1 MYCPTQ
7 GEAFFGTLP
16 PPNHYQWDKELVRTK
31 MSKTVQNVVQNAS
44 NWTEQ
49 SKVVQLRPTLNTSQS
64 KGLDVFKDASNLPK
78 KFQNLSFEAYVQLW
92 AQLPKKPDGSVHKT
106 LAYEKVF
113 GVSRSGDR
121 KVVSDFIDWLGRSNK

>member
-1 MYCPTQ
+1 MPL
-7 GEAFFGTLP
+7 EKLP
-16 PPNHYQWDKELVRTK
+16 SSELVRTK

-44 NWTEQ
+44 NGASNWTES
-49 SKVVQLRPTLNTSQS
+49 SKVVQLRPTLDTSQG

-121 KVVSDFIDWLGRSNK
+121 KVVSDFIDWLERNFS